1 MNAYITKIAKFLP
14 NDPVGNDEMEAVL
27 GQVGDK
33 PSKARRIILAR
44 NGIKQRYYAMDK
56 NGNFT
61 HTNVEMAANAIR
73 GLCGDGFSIDDID
86 VLACG
91 TSSPEQLIPSHAV
104 MVHGALTESND
115 MEVVS
120 FAGTCCAGIDSLKY
134 AAMSVQLDPEVNAV
148 AAASE
153 WSSSWMRASYFQE
166 ESEHLIQLEQ
176 QPILSFQKEFLR
188 WMLSDGAYAVLV
200 QGQPNRSGVSLH
212 IDWIEITSFANST
225 ETCMYA
231 GGDKNADGT
240 FTGWAKY
247 PAKEWLNQSLF
258 ALKQDT
264 RVLQDNIVRLGI
276 DFVQRLMVKR
286 RFLLDDIDWF
296 LPHLS
301 SMFFKEQIVKGLAE
315 RGLAIPDEKWFINLP
330 HVGNIGSASAF
341 AMLEELLYSGRLKK
355 GQKILMMIPESAR
368 FSYSYVMLTV
378 V

>member
-134 AAMSVQLDPEVNAV
+134 AAMSVQLDSEVNAV

-153 WSSSWMRASYFQE
+153 WS
-166 ESEHLIQLEQ
+166 
-176 QPILSFQKEFLR
+176 
-188 WMLSDGAYAVLV
+188 
-200 QGQPNRSGVSLH
+200 
-212 IDWIEITSFANST
+212 
-225 ETCMYA
+225 
-231 GGDKNADGT
+231 
-240 FTGWAKY
+240 
-247 PAKEWLNQSLF
+247 
-258 ALKQDT
+258 
-264 RVLQDNIVRLGI
+264 
-276 DFVQRLMVKR
+276 
-286 RFLLDDIDWF
+286 
-296 LPHLS
+296 
-301 SMFFKEQIVKGLAE
+301 
-315 RGLAIPDEKWFINLP
+315 
-330 HVGNIGSASAF
+330 
-341 AMLEELLYSGRLKK
+341 
-355 GQKILMMIPESAR
+355 
-368 FSYSYVMLTV
+368 
-378 V
+378 